1 MLRINNQAIAG
12 NLADTATINSVSGD
26 RDALNLRVITNE
38 RWFNAQ
44 GEEQNKVCGHQV
56 VKFGKKGQFNAFVE
70 KYLQKGMPVYAEGTT
85 EKVMNGEFMNVTVNT
100 SFGGDIQPLQASM
113 SLNTQTVGG
122 NLAADAEVRSISDTR
137 DVLAFTVITNDS
149 YTKKSGE
156 KVETS
161 CGHDVVQY
169 GDKGQFTSL
178 VALLKKGAGVYL
190 SGTTE
195 KKNTVLPANG
205 DKPEKKF
212 MNMTINASF
221 QNIQITKYVTEKPAQ
236 A

>member
-1 MLRINNQAIAG
+1 
-12 NLADTATINSVSGD
+12 
-26 RDALNLRVITNE
+26 
-38 RWFNAQ
+38 
-44 GEEQNKVCGHQV
+44 
-56 VKFGKKGQFNAFVE
+56 
-70 KYLQKGMPVYAEGTT
+70 LQKGMPVYAIGAT
-85 EKVMNGEFMNVTVNT
+85 EKTMNGEYLNVQINT

-122 NLAADAEVRSISDTR
+122 NLAADSEVRPVSDTR
-137 DVLAFTVITNDS
+137 DVLSFTVITNDS

-161 CGHDVVQY
+161 CSHDVVQY
-169 GDKGQFTSL
+169 GDKGQFELLS
-178 VALLKKGAGVYL
+178 ALLKKGAGVYL

-195 KKNTVLPANG
+195 KVNRVVPAEG